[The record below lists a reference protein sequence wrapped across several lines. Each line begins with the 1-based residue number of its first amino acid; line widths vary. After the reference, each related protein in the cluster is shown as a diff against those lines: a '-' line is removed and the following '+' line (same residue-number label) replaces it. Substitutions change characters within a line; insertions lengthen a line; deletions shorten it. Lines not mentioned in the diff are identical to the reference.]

1 MSTTAPTGDI
11 SPEAPRPRPRRPRG
25 ELPVLGLAV
34 PGWLTYRVWQRNRDV
49 FFQLWRAELLPPL
62 LEPIVTLL
70 GLGLGLGAY
79 VQLGGD
85 LEYVQ
90 FLGPGVL
97 VAFPMFVATFE
108 ALFGAYFR
116 MTQHG
121 TYDAMVATPVRPEEI
136 VAGEIAWAA
145 TRMTINT
152 ALIIL
157 VLVVFT
163 PWWGLVGSP
172 LILLTLPIAFLTGVV
187 IGALGI
193 AFTSRARSVSQLSYF
208 FSLFILPMFWFSG
221 GFFPLDEFPA
231 WAQTVAWFFPLTHA
245 VELSRALV
253 TGDVYIGLLGN
264 VLWLAVAAIP
274 TFWLGMFAMKK
285 RIVG

>member
-1 MSTTAPTGDI
+1 MAVATPAASKA
-11 SPEAPRPRPRRPRG
+11 RHRRPRG
-25 ELPVLGLAV
+25 ELPVLGFAF
-34 PGWLTYRVWQRNRDV
+34 PGRLSYRVWQRNRDV

-79 VQLGGD
+79 VTLGDRLD

-90 FLGPGVL
+90 FLGPGIL

-108 ALFGAYFR
+108 ALYGAYFR
-116 MTQHG
+116 MTRQG
-121 TYDAMVATPVRPEEI
+121 TYEAIVATPVRPEEI
-136 VAGEIAWAA
+136 IAGEILWAA

-152 ALIIL
+152 MLII
-157 VLVVFT
+157 VVMLALT
-163 PWWGLVGSP
+163 PWLNLVGSP
-172 LILLTLPIAFLTGVV
+172 LIVLTIPIAFLTGLL
-187 IGALGI
+187 IGSLGV

-221 GFFPLDEFPA
+221 GFFPIDEFPG
-231 WAQTVAWFFPLTHA
+231 WAQTIAWLFPLSHA
-245 VELSRALV
+245 VTLSRALV
-253 TGDVYIGLLGN
+253 IGEVHPGLLID
-264 VLWLAVAAIP
+264 VLWLAIALIP
-274 TFWLGMFAMKK
+274 AFILGMLGMKQ